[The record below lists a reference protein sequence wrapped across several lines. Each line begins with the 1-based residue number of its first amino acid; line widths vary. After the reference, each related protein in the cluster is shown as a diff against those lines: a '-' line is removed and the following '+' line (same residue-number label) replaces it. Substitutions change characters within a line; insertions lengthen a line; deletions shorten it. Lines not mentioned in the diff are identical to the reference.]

1 MATNNAINHTLPQAT
16 QGFLA
21 LDSVDG
27 TDVTGD
33 GSDYSIIYETESY
46 DVGSNYNTATGQF
59 TAPVTGKYFFT
70 LGVYLGTISN
80 THTTGYLQL
89 KNVTTGDLVTSA
101 ISNPYNRSYTSQTRL
116 DMTYLLPLT
125 VGDIVEPIINI
136 SGGAKTVDVMGLRN
150 WFACYLV
157 TNL

>member
-21 LDSVDG
+21 FDSVAG

-46 DVGSNYNTATGQF
+46 DVGSNYNAATGRF

-70 LGVYLGTISN
+70 LC
-80 THTTGYLQL
+80 
-89 KNVTTGDLVTSA
+89 A
-101 ISNPYNRSYTSQTRL
+101 
-116 DMTYLLPLT
+116 
-125 VGDIVEPIINI
+125 
-136 SGGAKTVDVMGLRN
+136 
-150 WFACYLV
+150 
-157 TNL
+157 